1 MAKVSVTELQ
11 EKLDVT
17 KWTDSEAK
25 GVDTCGE
32 YDYCKYCNKA
42 EENPCANAFMKADAK
57 EEKPVVAKKPSAK
70 KSTEKKTT
78 EKKTTAKKST
88 TKKSATKK

>member
-32 YDYCKYCNKA
+32 YDYCKYCNKVIWGKY
-42 EENPCANAFMKADAK
+42 EKGRNAYN
-57 EEKPVVAKKPSAK
+57 
-70 KSTEKKTT
+70 
-78 EKKTTAKKST
+78 
-88 TKKSATKK
+88 